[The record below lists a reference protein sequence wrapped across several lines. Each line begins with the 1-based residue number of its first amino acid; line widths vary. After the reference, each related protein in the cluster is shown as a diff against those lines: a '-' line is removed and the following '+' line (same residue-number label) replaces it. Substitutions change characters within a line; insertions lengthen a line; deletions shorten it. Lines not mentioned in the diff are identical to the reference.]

1 MLKTRLAAAA
11 LILLSVAVGY
21 FVYTTEPKV
30 GETAGRFAF
39 HLGLDLRPGSHL
51 VYKADTAQVAEGT
64 NVTEALETLRDVIER
79 RVNLFGV
86 AEPLVQID
94 RGGVFGQGDYRLIV
108 ELPGVTDVSQAVKMI
123 GETPTLEF
131 RLVKAGQE
139 AFIQNADGSP
149 NLDAFEPA
157 ALTGKNL
164 KRAAVEFTQGGI
176 GSSGLGGQPTVRVD
190 FDAEGAAQFENLTG
204 SNIGRYMS
212 IFLDGEIV
220 STPVIRERIA
230 GGTAIISGS
239 FTAEEA
245 KALAKN
251 LNFGALPVPIELE
264 STQSIGA
271 TLGER
276 ALNAGVFAGL
286 VGLAIVALFMLL
298 WYRLP
303 GLVAVV
309 ALGTYVALMLAF
321 FKLIPVTLTAAG
333 IAGFIL
339 SIGLAVD
346 ANVLIFER
354 LKEELRSGKSP
365 EEAIREGFARAWTS
379 IWDSNVAHIIAGII
393 LFWFGT
399 SLVQGF
405 ALVFVM
411 GVLVSML
418 SAITVSRTFLLALGM
433 KGRGGFSRFLMGTG
447 LSK

>member
-1 MLKTRLAAAA
+1 MLKIRLAAVA
-11 LILLSVAVGY
+11 LILLSLAVGY
-21 FVYTTEPKV
+21 FVYATEPKA
-30 GETAGRFAF
+30 GEKGGRFSF

-51 VYKADTAQVAEGT
+51 VYKADTASVSEGT
-64 NVTEALETLRDVIER
+64 DIPEALDTLRDVIER

-86 AEPLVQID
+86 AEPLVQVD

-123 GETPTLEF
+123 GETPLLEF
-131 RLVKAGQE
+131 RLVKSGME
-139 AFIQNADGSP
+139 AMIRNADGTP
-149 NLDAFEPA
+149 NLDAYEAPG
-157 ALTGKNL
+157 LTGKNL
-164 KRAAVEFTQGGI
+164 KRAAVEFTQGGA
-176 GSSGLGGQPTVRVD
+176 GAVMAGEPTVRVD
-190 FDAEGAAQFENLTG
+190 FDAEGSAKFEDLTG
-204 SNIGRYMS
+204 NNVGRYMS
-212 IFLDGEIV
+212 IFLDGEVV
-220 STPVIRERIA
+220 STPIIRERIS
-230 GGTAIISGS
+230 GGTAIISGG
-239 FTAEEA
+239 FAADEA
-245 KALAKN
+245 KALARN

-276 ALNAGVFAGL
+276 ALNAGLYAGMI
-286 VGLAIVALFMLL
+286 GLALVALFMLL

-309 ALGTYVALMLAF
+309 ALGTYVVLMLAF

-354 LKEELRSGKSP
+354 MKEELRAGKRP
-365 EEAIREGFARAWTS
+365 EMAIREGFARAWTS
-379 IWDSNVAHIIAGII
+379 IFDSNVTHVIAGII

-411 GVLVSML
+411 GVLVSMV

-433 KGRGGFSRFLMGTG
+433 KGESGLARFLMGTG
-447 LSK
+447 LSR

>member
-1 MLKTRLAAAA
+1 MLKTRLAALA
-11 LILLSVAVGY
+11 LIVLSVAVGY
-21 FVYTTEPKV
+21 FVYTTEPKA

-51 VYKADTAQVAEGT
+51 VYKANTAAIAEGT
-64 NVTEALETLRDVIER
+64 DVVEALETLRDVIER

-108 ELPGVTDVSQAVKMI
+108 ELPGVTDVTQATKMI
-123 GETPTLEF
+123 GETPLLEF
-131 RLVKAGQE
+131 RLVKSGQE
-139 AFIQNADGSP
+139 GFIQTSDGTP
-149 NLDAFEPA
+149 NLDAFEPP

-164 KRAAVEFTQGGI
+164 KRAAVEFSQGGAT
-176 GSSGLGGQPTVRVD
+176 GGLGGQPTVRVD
-190 FDAEGAAQFENLTG
+190 FDSEGAAQFENLTG
-204 SNIGRYMS
+204 NNIGRFMS

-220 STPVIRERIA
+220 STPIIRERIA

-271 TLGER
+271 TLGAK
-276 ALNAGVFAGL
+276 ALEAGL
-286 VGLAIVALFMLL
+286 YAGMIGLALVALFMLL

-354 LKEELRSGKSP
+354 MKEELRSGKKP
-365 EEAIREGFARAWTS
+365 DDAIREGFTRAWTS
-379 IWDSNVAHIIAGII
+379 IWDSNVAHIIAGVI

-405 ALVFVM
+405 ALVFVL
-411 GVLVSML
+411 GVLVSMV

-433 KGRGGFSRFLMGTG
+433 TGNSALSRFLMGTG
-447 LSK
+447 LSR

>member
-1 MLKTRLAAAA
+1 MLKTRLAAIA

-21 FVYTTEPKV
+21 FVYQTEPNP
-30 GETAGRFAF
+30 GEKGGRFSF

-51 VYKADTAQVAEGT
+51 VYKADTSSIAEGT
-64 NVTEALETLRDVIER
+64 DVTEALDTLRDVIER

-86 AEPLVQID
+86 AEPLVQVD

-108 ELPGVTDVSQAVKMI
+108 ELPGVTDVSEAVKMI
-123 GETPTLEF
+123 GETPLLEF
-131 RLVKAGQE
+131 RLVKPGME
-139 AFIQNADGSP
+139 ALIRNADGTP
-149 NLDAFEPA
+149 NLA
-157 ALTGKNL
+157 AYEAPGLTGKNL
-164 KRAAVEFTQGGI
+164 KRAAVEFTQGGTGAVI
-176 GSSGLGGQPTVRVD
+176 AGEPTVRVD
-190 FDAEGAAQFENLTG
+190 FDSEGSAMFEKLT
-204 SNIGRYMS
+204 SENVGRYMS
-212 IFLDGEIV
+212 IFLDGEVV

-230 GGTAIISGS
+230 GGTAIISGG
-239 FTAEEA
+239 FAADEA

-251 LNFGALPVPIELE
+251 LNFGALPLPIELE
-264 STQSIGA
+264 STQSVGA
-271 TLGER
+271 TLGEK
-276 ALNAGVFAGL
+276 ALQAGL
-286 VGLAIVALFMLL
+286 VAGMIGLSIVALFMVL

-303 GLVAVV
+303 GVV
-309 ALGTYVALMLAF
+309 SVIALGTYVVLMLAF

-354 LKEELRSGKSP
+354 MKEELRAGKKP
-365 EEAIREGFARAWTS
+365 HEAIREGFDRAWTS
-379 IWDSNVAHIIAGII
+379 IFDSNVAHIIAGTI

-411 GVLVSML
+411 GVLVSMV

-433 KGRGGFSRFLMGTG
+433 KGESSLSRFLMGTG
-447 LSK
+447 ISR